1 MWSQKTMNENGYQKE
16 KNQIK
21 TFIATVESNWKN
33 KKGRGSIK
41 IYFEWWIQKIK
52 RKKEEAV
59 QRKKREGRNK
69 ELVVGW
75 M

>member
-41 IYFEWWIQKIK
+41 YIFWVMNSENKK
-52 RKKEEAV
+52 EKGRSCTEEEEGRKK
-59 QRKKREGRNK
+59 
-69 ELVVGW
+69 
-75 M
+75 